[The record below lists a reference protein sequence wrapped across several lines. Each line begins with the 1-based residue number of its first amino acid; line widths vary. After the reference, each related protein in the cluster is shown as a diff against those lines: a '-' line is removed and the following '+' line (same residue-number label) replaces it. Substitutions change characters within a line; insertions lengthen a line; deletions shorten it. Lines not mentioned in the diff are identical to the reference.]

1 MTSAIIEFYS
11 ITQLRKSFPSKL
23 EMILQVRDCQ
33 ACFLFKKSGP
43 TIKSYFELQHDNFLN
58 VLAYDVHYLSLYQD
72 NSVSLSYYSTTD
84 KIVCNEK
91 GIFIISPPLDGNSSR
106 YHCNLSFQLHS
117 RAARSQAFYS
127 RTLHWRSGDFAALS
141 EYFKNYNWQGA
152 VQKGSVQNSY
162 SNFLGIFGE
171 AAKLFVKRRWKKPLN
186 AKPPW
191 WNYEVA
197 SLVRQKRRSFIRKRI
212 DSHNE
217 QLGSKHIDL
226 CKRVKHVVKKS
237 IIEYEMKLVQAAKKN
252 PKQIYSYMNRHYSSR
267 ESIAALTDIDNKI
280 VTDKVFEPPPS
291 REVVVSAE
299 ASFKVRAR
307 ADPCFT
313 IEDVVTPEKVLAKLK
328 NLNSDKSAG
337 VDQIGTHPLK
347 MCAESLKGITL
358 DSKFTFSLM
367 VDELKTRHEIVIGFA
382 LMHNPHNAENIRKF
396 Y

>member
-1 MTSAIIEFYS
+1 
-11 ITQLRKSFPSKL
+11 
-23 EMILQVRDCQ
+23 
-33 ACFLFKKSGP
+33 
-43 TIKSYFELQHDNFLN
+43 
-58 VLAYDVHYLSLYQD
+58 
-72 NSVSLSYYSTTD
+72 
-84 KIVCNEK
+84 
-91 GIFIISPPLDGNSSR
+91 
-106 YHCNLSFQLHS
+106 
-117 RAARSQAFYS
+117 
-127 RTLHWRSGDFAALS
+127 DFAALS

-171 AAKLFVKRRWKKPLN
+171 AAKLFVKRRRKKPLN

-197 SLVRQKRRSFIRKRI
+197 SLVLQKRRSFIRKRI

-217 QLGSKHIDL
+217 QLGSKHRDL

-280 VTDKVFEPPPS
+280 VTDKVSICEILNAFFFSVYEPPPS

-307 ADPCFT
+307 ADPCFK
-313 IEDVVTPEKVLAKLK
+313 IEDVVTPEK
-328 NLNSDKSAG
+328 
-337 VDQIGTHPLK
+337 
-347 MCAESLKGITL
+347 
-358 DSKFTFSLM
+358 
-367 VDELKTRHEIVIGFA
+367 
-382 LMHNPHNAENIRKF
+382 
-396 Y
+396 